1 MSQSQDKIAVDES
14 KCALVSVNAQTCPC
28 SCVFAVMSVG
38 IGQALFRTVWSRREC
53 GQHGKCLDRLQ
64 LEFMTA
70 VHTVVFYYVYHCYYC
85 SYSGL
90 EVCSDTL
97 ACVTFAWSN
106 ITHVFFRKSKYI
118 VSLIESFQPVGAYEY
133 F

>member
-1 MSQSQDKIAVDES
+1 
-14 KCALVSVNAQTCPC
+14 
-28 SCVFAVMSVG
+28 MSVG
-38 IGQALFRTVWSRREC
+38 IGQALFGTVWSRREC
-53 GQHGKCLDRLQ
+53 GQHGKCLDRLH

-70 VHTVVFYYVYHCYYC
+70 VHTIMFYYVYHCYYC

-97 ACVTFAWSN
+97 ACVTFACSDT
-106 ITHVFFRKSKYI
+106 THVFFRKSKYL
-118 VSLIESFQPVGAYEY
+118 VSLIESFQPVGTYEY